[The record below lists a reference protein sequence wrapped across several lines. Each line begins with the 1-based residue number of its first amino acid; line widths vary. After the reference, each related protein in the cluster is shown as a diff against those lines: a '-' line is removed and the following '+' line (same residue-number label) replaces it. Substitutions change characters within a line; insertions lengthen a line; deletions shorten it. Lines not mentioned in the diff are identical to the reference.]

1 MAKTVKSDR
10 QAKIDQIRKQQ
21 KSAESRRGFAIV
33 GVCALIALLIVGAA
47 AYRPIVDWWNLRG
60 AEDQALA
67 DIGAPA
73 SACQEPITKPS
84 EGSGNHVDESQ
95 QVTYDDAPP
104 AFGPHWNVLG
114 LAPVPIGREFY
125 TATDRP
131 ELEQL
136 VHNLEHGFTILW
148 YDETIADDSD
158 AVLDLRAIARKFSDT
173 SDRRNAFIIAPW
185 TSEDGKAFPDGQHLA
200 LTHWS
205 AGGVGTTDTTKQV
218 GVWQYCSEVSGEAVD
233 TFIRDYP
240 QLDSTEPSVAM

>member
-60 AEDQALA
+60 AEDQALG

-73 SACQEPITKPS
+73 SVCQEPITKPS
-84 EGSGNHVDESQ
+84 EGNNEHVDESQ
-95 QVTYDDAPP
+95 QVPYEDAPP
-104 AFGPHWNVLG
+104 VFGPHWNVLG

-136 VHNLEHGFTILW
+136 VHNLEHGFTVLW

-173 SDRRNAFIIAPW
+173 SDRRNAFIVAPW
-185 TSEDGKAFPDGQHLA
+185 TSEDGADFPEGQHLA

-205 AGGVGTTDTTKQV
+205 AGGVGETDTAKQV

-233 TFIRDYP
+233 TFIQDYP
-240 QLDSTEPSVAM
+240 QQDSPEPSVAM